1 MKNLPKTVK
10 CKNFMVIQAM
20 LQLVKLL
27 KPQKKTMEIIE
38 KTEKLIIYNPTLWLM
53 LMKMLEMIENMTGKM
68 LEVSKL
74 LAVIGVHKSIF
85 QKQQTKVVLILI
97 NKNKII

>member
-1 MKNLPKTVK
+1 
-10 CKNFMVIQAM
+10 
-20 LQLVKLL
+20 
-27 KPQKKTMEIIE
+27 
-38 KTEKLIIYNPTLWLM
+38 M